1 MKGFFRNFTGAIY
14 NFDTKD
20 YKSERVIT
28 DITRSIQFKDIGN
41 FVRYDKY
48 YITDGETPDSLAY
61 KLYGDPTKHWI
72 LYLLNPDLKK
82 GWPYSDAEL
91 ERLITSKYGAY
102 SFLSLAN
109 EDVYAY
115 KTNKN
120 DPNETPRSID
130 FSIADSVKIY
140 LDPDDEALDVTFHQF
155 DYTRRTLIISQKPND
170 TEWMKDLDTIF
181 IKFFN
186 GEGSDRVQVG
196 STIELSVNPDNCHYL
211 MKNAAYSYDFKSYRD
226 ALLNGDSI
234 QYATSFEQ
242 YEYDKNESKKFIRVL
257 NSSDA
262 ERVSQQYF
270 QILEDG

>member
-1 MKGFFRNFTGAIY
+1 MKGFFKNFTGAIY
-14 NFDTKD
+14 NFNTKD

-41 FVRYDKY
+41 VVRYDKY

-91 ERLITSKYGAY
+91 ERLIESKYGAY
-102 SFLSLAN
+102 SFLALAD
-109 EDVYAY
+109 EEVYA
-115 KTNKN
+115 
-120 DPNETPRSID
+120 ID
-130 FSIADSVKIY
+130 FTNVTNVTFY
-140 LDPDDEALDVTFHQF
+140 LDPNDDPLDIEMNQF
-155 DYTRRTLIISQKPND
+155 DYTRRAFILSQKPND
-170 TEWMKDLDTIF
+170 TEWMNELQSIHIKLYNKD
-181 IKFFN
+181 N
-186 GEGSDRVQVG
+186 VQIG
-196 STIELSVNPDNCHYL
+196 STVELSVNPDNCHYL
-211 MKNAAYSYDFKSYRD
+211 MKNAAYSYAFKSYRD
-226 ALLNGDSI
+226 ALLNNDSI
-234 QYATSFEQ
+234 QNATSFEQ

-262 ERVSQQYF
+262 ETVSQQYF